1 MDTEAVEMIAKMQC
15 KIDNYE
21 YFLQNLFIKLTKP
34 NSEVLCIS
42 SGRDISNAIW
52 REVEKL
58 QNQVKSHEC
67 KASTSTGE

>member
-1 MDTEAVEMIAKMQC
+1 MDTGAVEMIAKMQC

>member
-1 MDTEAVEMIAKMQC
+1 MDAGAVETIAKMQC

-42 SGRDISNAIW
+42 SGRDINSAYG
-52 REVEKL
+52 EKL
-58 QNQVKSHEC
+58 RNYKI
-67 KASTSTGE
+67 K

>member
-1 MDTEAVEMIAKMQC
+1 MDAGAVETIAKMQC

-42 SGRDISNAIW
+42 FGKDINNAIW

>member
-1 MDTEAVEMIAKMQC
+1 MDAGAVETIAKMQC

-42 SGRDISNAIW
+42 FGRILITPYG
-52 REVEKL
+52 EKL
-58 QNQVKSHEC
+58 RNYKI
-67 KASTSTGE
+67 K

>member
-1 MDTEAVEMIAKMQC
+1 MDAGAVETIAKMQC

-42 SGRDISNAIW
+42 FGKDIMERS
-52 REVEKL
+52 
-58 QNQVKSHEC
+58 
-67 KASTSTGE
+67 

>member
-1 MDTEAVEMIAKMQC
+1 MDAGAVEMIAKMQC

-42 SGRDISNAIW
+42 SGRNISNAIW

>member
-1 MDTEAVEMIAKMQC
+1 MDAGAVETIAKMQC

-42 SGRDISNAIW
+42 LLITPYG
-52 REVEKL
+52 EKL
-58 QNQVKSHEC
+58 RNYKI
-67 KASTSTGE
+67 K

>member
-1 MDTEAVEMIAKMQC
+1 MDAGAVEMIAKMQC

-52 REVEKL
+52 REVDKL

>member
-1 MDTEAVEMIAKMQC
+1 MDAGAVETIAKMQC

-42 SGRDISNAIW
+42 SGRDINSAIW
-52 REVEKL
+52 KEVEKL

>member
-1 MDTEAVEMIAKMQC
+1 MDAGAVETIAKMQC

-58 QNQVKSHEC
+58 QNQVKSYEC

>member
-1 MDTEAVEMIAKMQC
+1 MIAKMQC

>member
-1 MDTEAVEMIAKMQC
+1 MDAGAVEMIAKMQC